1 MDTISRRI
9 LIAGVVA
16 LSLAACER
24 KLPEANNKGS
34 TAGPLAVQT
43 APAQGAASSSSPNG
57 NGVVALPDFTP
68 LMKSQGPVVVNVITT
83 NKAGTQASR
92 RGAPQQNDPMDEFFR
107 RFVPDVPPGGGP
119 GAPEQ
124 GPERVGLG
132 SGFIISP
139 DGYILTNGHV
149 VADSDDVT
157 VRLADAKREFK
168 AKVVGVDRRT
178 DVALLKVDAKDLP
191 SAKLGNSSQV
201 EPGQWVAAIGSPFG
215 FDNTITAG
223 IVSATR
229 RALPDE
235 SFVPFIQTDVAV
247 NPGNSGGPLIN
258 LRGEVVGI
266 NSMIYSRTGGYMG
279 VSFAIPIEVALDVA
293 KQLQATG
300 KVTRGRLGVGI
311 QGLTKEL
318 AQSFKLDQ
326 PVGAVV
332 TNVEKGGPA
341 DKAGLKLGDVILAY
355 NEKKIEDPIELPRL
369 VAATKPGD
377 KATLEVWRN
386 GKAERLAVNVGEFPA
401 EAKAAAR
408 ATPAKDTHDNLG
420 LAVSELPPEGQKAL
434 GVDYGLVIE
443 DARSGAA
450 AASGLERGDVIV
462 AVGQDRFRSLE
473 EFNKLLSQRK
483 GQRVPL
489 LVRRGES
496 ALYVPVELA

>member
-1 MDTISRRI
+1 MDTTLRRA
-9 LIAGVVA
+9 LIAAGLVA

-24 KLPEANNKGS
+24 KEPEAGKAS
-34 TAGPLAVQT
+34 PPAPLAVQT
-43 APAQGAASSSSPNG
+43 APTQPSSSSSGANG
-57 NGVVALPDFTP
+57 DRVVSLPDFTP

-83 NKAGTQASR
+83 SKAGAQASR
-92 RGAPQQNDPMDEFFR
+92 SGGPQENDPMYEFFR
-107 RFVPDVPPGGGP
+107 RFIPDLPPGGGP

-132 SGFIISP
+132 SGFIITP
-139 DGYILTNGHV
+139 DGYILTNAHV

-157 VRLADAKREFK
+157 VRLSDAKREFK

-178 DVALLKVDAKDLP
+178 DVALVKVDAHDLP

-215 FDNTITAG
+215 FDNSISAG

-258 LRGEVVGI
+258 LKGEVVGI
-266 NSMIYSRTGGYMG
+266 NSLIYSRTGGYMG

-300 KVTRGRLGVGI
+300 KVTRGRLGIGI
-311 QGLTKEL
+311 QSLTKEL

-332 TNVEKGGPA
+332 TNVEKGSPA

-355 NEKKIEDPIELPRL
+355 NGSKIEDPNELPRL

-386 GKAERLAVNVGEFPA
+386 GKAERLAVSVGEFPA
-401 EAKAAAR
+401 EAKTASRAA
-408 ATPAKDTHDNLG
+408 PAKDKHDDLG
-420 LAVSELPPEGQKAL
+420 LAMSELPPEGRKAL
-434 GVDYGLVIE
+434 GVDYGLVVE
-443 DARSGAA
+443 DVRGGAA
-450 AASGLERGDVIV
+450 AGSGLERGDVIV

>member
-1 MDTISRRI
+1 MDTKLRRI
-9 LIAGVVA
+9 VIAGVVA
-16 LSLAACER
+16 LALAACDR
-24 KLPEANNKGS
+24 KQPEAGKPS
-34 TAGPLAVQT
+34 PPGPLAVQT
-43 APAQGAASSSSPNG
+43 APTQPSSSSSGANG
-57 NGVVALPDFTP
+57 DRMVALPDFTP

-83 NKAGTQASR
+83 SKAAARANRS
-92 RGAPQQNDPMDEFFR
+92 GAPEQNDPMDEFFR
-107 RFVPDVPPGGGP
+107 RFIPDLPPGGGP

-132 SGFIISP
+132 SGFIITP
-139 DGYILTNGHV
+139 DGYILTNAHV

-157 VRLADAKREFK
+157 VRLSDAKREFK

-178 DVALLKVDAKDLP
+178 DVALLKVDARDLP
-191 SAKLGNSSQV
+191 SAKLGNSSRV

-215 FDNTITAG
+215 FDNSISAG

-258 LRGEVVGI
+258 LKGEVVGI
-266 NSMIYSRTGGYMG
+266 NSLIYSRTGGYMG

-300 KVTRGRLGVGI
+300 KVTRGRLGIGI
-311 QGLTKEL
+311 QSLTKEL

-332 TNVEKGGPA
+332 TNVEKGSPA
-341 DKAGLKLGDVILAY
+341 DRAGLKLGDVILAY
-355 NEKKIEDPIELPRL
+355 NGSKIEDPNELPRM

-386 GKAERLAVNVGEFPA
+386 GKAERLAVSVGEFPA

-408 ATPAKDTHDNLG
+408 AAPAKDKHDNLG
-420 LAVSELPPEGQKAL
+420 LAMSELPPEGRKAL
-434 GVDYGLVIE
+434 GVDYGLVVE
-443 DARSGAA
+443 DVRGGAA
-450 AASGLERGDVIV
+450 AGSGLERGDVIV

-473 EFNKLLSQRK
+473 EFKKLIARRK
-483 GQRVPL
+483 GERVPL

>member
-1 MDTISRRI
+1 MDMTLRR
-9 LIAGVVA
+9 LFIAGLAA

-24 KLPEANNKGS
+24 KQPEASKAS
-34 TAGPLAVQT
+34 PP
-43 APAQGAASSSSPNG
+43 APSAAQAAPTQSAASSSSGANG
-57 NGVVALPDFTP
+57 ERMVTLPDFTP

-83 NKAGTQASR
+83 SKAAAQAS
-92 RGAPQQNDPMDEFFR
+92 GGDPMSEFFR
-107 RFVPDVPPGGGP
+107 RFIPDLPPGGGGP

-132 SGFIISP
+132 SGFIISA

-157 VRLADAKREFK
+157 VRLSDAKREFK

-178 DVALLKVDAKDLP
+178 DVALIKVDAKDLP
-191 SAKLGNSSQV
+191 VAKLGNSSQV
-201 EPGQWVAAIGSPFG
+201 EPGQWVVAIGTPFG

-300 KVTRGRLGVGI
+300 KVTRGRLGIGI

-326 PVGAVV
+326 PVGAVI
-332 TNVEKGGPA
+332 TNVEKGSPA
-341 DKAGLKLGDVILAY
+341 DKAGLKVGDV
-355 NEKKIEDPIELPRL
+355 
-369 VAATKPGD
+369 
-377 KATLEVWRN
+377 
-386 GKAERLAVNVGEFPA
+386 
-401 EAKAAAR
+401 
-408 ATPAKDTHDNLG
+408 
-420 LAVSELPPEGQKAL
+420 
-434 GVDYGLVIE
+434 
-443 DARSGAA
+443 
-450 AASGLERGDVIV
+450 
-462 AVGQDRFRSLE
+462 
-473 EFNKLLSQRK
+473 
-483 GQRVPL
+483 
-489 LVRRGES
+489 
-496 ALYVPVELA
+496 